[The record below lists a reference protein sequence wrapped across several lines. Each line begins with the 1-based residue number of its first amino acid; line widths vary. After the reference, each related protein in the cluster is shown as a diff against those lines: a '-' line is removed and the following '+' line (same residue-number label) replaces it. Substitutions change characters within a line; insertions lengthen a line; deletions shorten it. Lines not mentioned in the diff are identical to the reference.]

1 MPEAINLVNEVI
13 DQEHGDKSATTR
25 RRMIA
30 GTTALLGSWG
40 LLNTGDAM
48 AKLTGAGYRGPNTP
62 ENILN
67 TAATAEVLATIVNTV
82 GYERVALDDV
92 TKANIAAA
100 AREELVH
107 YQVLTSS
114 GVGAKPATTRIWV
127 PDKVFADRESFLTA
141 LAVGDQ
147 IFCNAYLLGV
157 TVFARPGG
165 TSNARLARYAAEF
178 MGVEAVHRA
187 LALQSLGRLGNDR
200 AFVRFSQREETYP
213 GAPNKGFTDIRDAA
227 KQLQAAGFG
236 FGAAGATPGR
246 FYEFGDVSKRTP
258 DPAGVNTRTPA

>member
-1 MPEAINLVNEVI
+1 MPDAINLVNDVI
-13 DQEHGDKSATTR
+13 DQEHHDKSATTR

-48 AKLTGAGYRGPNTP
+48 AKLSGASYTGPNTP
-62 ENILN
+62 ANILN

-82 GYERVALDDV
+82 GYEQVGLDDV

-100 AREELVH
+100 AREELIH

-127 PDKVFADRESFLTA
+127 PDKVFSSKREFLTA

-165 TSNARLARYAAEF
+165 AANAKLARYAAEF

-200 AFVRFSQREETYP
+200 GFVRFSQREEADP
-213 GAPNKGFTDIRDAA
+213 GVPRSGFTDIRDAA

-236 FGAAGATPGR
+236 FGAEGAAPGR
-246 FYEFGDVSKRTP
+246 FHEFADVSARTP
-258 DPAGVNTRTPA
+258 DPAGVNTRAPA